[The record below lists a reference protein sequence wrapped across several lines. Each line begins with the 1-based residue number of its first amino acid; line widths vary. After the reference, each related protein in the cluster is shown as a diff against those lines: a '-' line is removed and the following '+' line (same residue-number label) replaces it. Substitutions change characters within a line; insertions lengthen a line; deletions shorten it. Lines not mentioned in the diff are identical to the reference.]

1 MSQCSFLSHFNPK
14 FGRGGFCLVF
24 AGVVAC
30 EVQNVSNY
38 SCTRV
43 RAVVFH
49 PTCTFQK
56 KKRLKYFFEPL
67 FSSALLFACTLPLE
81 QTQLVVQMNSPAS
94 TNSESTA
101 CQSPAH
107 LYSIFADQNSGFDDE
122 FEFFADSPNVIR
134 LCQHENCSAKPLF
147 GFPQSKPCVCS
158 AHKLNGMV
166 SVQLKR
172 SAKPK
177 IYLKQD
183 WKAIAMAVPS
193 DEVWGKIANE
203 MRSADGLHMIKGRA
217 YKTRTGNVQAMK
229 CTGFR
234 RYGCTYELKV
244 VEDSANETWSVY
256 EGEEPHCHD
265 AFSESTAGI
274 PQHYKTTIE
283 KEVASGKYPRDIY
296 EEILLHSP
304 KTIVQMKQVQGAVHR
319 LRKKLL
325 CEFPDDSIGYLQQFL
340 KSNTLSNASEEH
352 DVGVLPGW
360 HVSDAGSCLE
370 KSNKAAN
377 LHFTLTT
384 KALLRQAVS
393 QNEGQLCS
401 FVDIDGTYNLVSNG
415 YPCLILGTVDA
426 KHCFRLL
433 GFTVSMHELS

>member
-1 MSQCSFLSHFNPK
+1 
-14 FGRGGFCLVF
+14 
-24 AGVVAC
+24 
-30 EVQNVSNY
+30 
-38 SCTRV
+38 
-43 RAVVFH
+43 
-49 PTCTFQK
+49 
-56 KKRLKYFFEPL
+56 
-67 FSSALLFACTLPLE
+67 
-81 QTQLVVQMNSPAS
+81 
-94 TNSESTA
+94 
-101 CQSPAH
+101 
-107 LYSIFADQNSGFDDE
+107 
-122 FEFFADSPNVIR
+122 
-134 LCQHENCSAKPLF
+134 
-147 GFPQSKPCVCS
+147 
-158 AHKLNGMV
+158 MV

-203 MRSADGLHMIKGRA
+203 MRSADGLHRIKGRA
-217 YKTRTGNVQAMK
+217 YITRTGNVQAME

-433 GFTVSMHELS
+433 GFTVSMHEDEAAFASALQAVKAAMDTFLGCTWSPSYAMADSKLPSVTFTCTTPLYKISPGLPLKHILKSFLEIQSSSLGSLQKSSSLQRSNFSKQSGSARRKF